1 MLERVAGELIREKR
15 ESREVREGAASGC
28 VTGER
33 AEMSWTESVVVVLD
47 IGDRGGVGN
56 RTKERR

>member
-1 MLERVAGELIREKR
+1 MREKR

-28 VTGER
+28 ATGER
-33 AEMSWTESVVVVLD
+33 AEMSWIESVVVVLD
-47 IGDRGGVGN
+47 IGDCGVVGD